1 MAPPTNA
8 EKEEMG
14 KDIMKKLCGG
24 MHTAGTAFL
33 NKEQK
38 KLVNI
43 ATSGKED
50 LLKEEGEY
58 YRSEVQRLNRNY
70 TGKKNAVVDG
80 PKDLKIGNI
89 DYTKYQILGD
99 PTITKTDVESKIKRL
114 YNEINNI
121 HTETADEIHSHSLS
135 QHDKNVRDLET
146 LLNYYKSAE
155 SYSNRM
161 NNLLTMKQEEN
172 TKLEVELE
180 NILAGSTTN
189 ERKVVYEQH
198 DLGNIHHTR
207 KIMYYV
213 YYLLFILYLVFGRFF
228 SAEEYRRYS
237 VWIGIILYVTLPFY
251 ITYVTDGLVY
261 LYRKFIYVKENKL
274 SKNVYLDI

>member
-1 MAPPTNA
+1 MSPEQ
-8 EKEEMG
+8 EKAKAAGEAA
-14 KDIMKKLCGG
+14 MKKLCGG
-24 MHTAGTAFL
+24 LDPSTAFL
-33 NKEQK
+33 PPSQRKLAERAASGHPDVMAAEEKYYGTEVARLKATLNKRQRQI
-38 KLVNI
+38 VAGPSN
-43 ATSGKED
+43 
-50 LLKEEGEY
+50 LK
-58 YRSEVQRLNRNY
+58 
-70 TGKKNAVVDG
+70 TD
-80 PKDLKIGNI
+80 NI

-99 PTITKTDVESKIKRL
+99 PAITRSGVESKISSL
-114 YNEINNI
+114 YNEINNR

-135 QHDKNVRDLET
+135 QHDKNVRELET

-161 NNLLTMKQEEN
+161 HNLLTMKQEEN
-172 TKLEVELE
+172 TKLELELE

>member
-1 MAPPTNA
+1 MAPPTVA
-8 EKEEMG
+8 EKEAMG
-14 KDIMKKLCGG
+14 KNIMKKLCGG
-24 MHTAGTAFL
+24 LQTAGTVFL
-33 NKEQK
+33 TDDQK
-38 KLVNI
+38 KLVKI
-43 ATSGKED
+43 ATSGDTERVR
-50 LLKEEGEY
+50 EEQEY
-58 YRSEVQRLNRNY
+58 YYGEVSRL
-70 TGKKNAVVDG
+70 KKSYNQQKQSVENG
-80 PKDLKIGNI
+80 PAKLKTEDI

-99 PTITKTDVESKIKRL
+99 PTITRTEVEDKIETL
-114 YNEINNI
+114 YNKINVRHI
-121 HTETADEIHSHSLS
+121 KTADEIYTHSIE
-135 QHDKNVRDLET
+135 QHDKNARDLET
-146 LLNYYKSAE
+146 LLKYYKSAE

-172 TKLEVELE
+172 KKLELDLE

-213 YYLLFILYLVFGRFF
+213 YYLLFILYMVFGRFF

-261 LYRKFIYVKENKL
+261 LYRKFIYVKDNKL

>member
-1 MAPPTNA
+1 MAPPTVA
-8 EKEEMG
+8 EKEAMG
-14 KDIMKKLCGG
+14 KNIMKKLCGG
-24 MHTAGTAFL
+24 LQTAGTVFL
-33 NKEQK
+33 TDDQK
-38 KLVNI
+38 KLVKI
-43 ATSGKED
+43 ATSGDTERVR
-50 LLKEEGEY
+50 EEQEY
-58 YRSEVQRLNRNY
+58 YYGEVSRL
-70 TGKKNAVVDG
+70 KKSYNQQ
-80 PKDLKIGNI
+80 K
-89 DYTKYQILGD
+89 QLGD
-99 PTITKTDVESKIKRL
+99 PTITRTEVEDKIETL
-114 YNEINNI
+114 YNKINVRHI
-121 HTETADEIHSHSLS
+121 KTADEIYTHSIE
-135 QHDKNVRDLET
+135 QHDKNARDLET
-146 LLNYYKSAE
+146 LLKYYKSAE

-172 TKLEVELE
+172 KKLELELE

-213 YYLLFILYLVFGRFF
+213 YYLLFILYMVFGRFF

-261 LYRKFIYVKENKL
+261 LYRKFIYVKDNKL

>member
-1 MAPPTNA
+1 MVSQA
-8 EKEEMG
+8 ELKARAEE
-14 KDIMKKLCGG
+14 IMKNLKC
-24 MHTAGTAFL
+24 
-33 NKEQK
+33 
-38 KLVNI
+38 
-43 ATSGKED
+43 SGKED
-50 LLKEEGEY
+50 PITAQLPPGPEKDAIKRATTGHVDVMAAEEKYYNREKNKLKKIYLQKKRDVEY
-58 YRSEVQRLNRNY
+58 GP
-70 TGKKNAVVDG
+70 GK
-80 PKDLKIGNI
+80 LKSDHIE
-89 DYTKYQILGD
+89 YEKYKILGD
-99 PTITKTDVESKIKRL
+99 PTINTAGVEEQIKSL
-114 YNEINNI
+114 YTTINNRHI
-121 HTETADEIHSHSLS
+121 ATAQEIYTHSIE
-135 QHDKNVRDLET
+135 QHDQNARELET

-161 NNLLTMKQEEN
+161 HNLLTMKQEEN
-172 TKLEVELE
+172 KTLELE
-180 NILAGSTTN
+180 LEDILAGSTTN
-189 ERKVVYEQH
+189 ERKVVYEQY